1 MASSDII
8 DYHERSKH
16 HINRYA
22 PGPTGLDWANQPD
35 PFRVFAGAPTLKL
48 PPAAD
53 ALSTSF
59 NAMRRGA
66 LPQPH
71 ASCALNSGSVTTA
84 PCIVHL
90 QVAGLRVGEES
101 FEHRSSLSA
110 STDFGINHHVL
121 RVEGADR
128 QKPRRKYFWD
138 GVDSLEGLISDLANV
153 DGMRRAIWRIC
164 RLVLEI
170 EK

>member
-1 MASSDII
+1 MNALAICINQIGADGAFTRLQYHPRCAIVMRSYEFI
-8 DYHERSKH
+8 D
-16 HINRYA
+16 
-22 PGPTGLDWANQPD
+22 LC
-35 PFRVFAGAPTLKL
+35 V
-48 PPAAD
+48 
-53 ALSTSF
+53 
-59 NAMRRGA
+59 RGWE
-66 LPQPH
+66 H
-71 ASCALNSGSVTTA
+71 AELRMESLARSCALNPGSVTAA

-101 FEHRSSLSA
+101 LEHCRSLSA
-110 STDFGINHHVL
+110 FTDFGIDHHVL
-121 RVEGADR
+121 RVEGADS